1 MMIILQYSSVR
12 YDDYNHLFFGLL
24 AALGLFVSLF
34 CLALPW
40 PLLLLKPI
48 NSSTKTFQDTLRKLT
63 DLLQRKHDQ
72 VKKTKGLSLP
82 SLQNPFSKLQRKKK
96 EERKHQPGKMCG
108 RYTLLIANS
117 LLALLG
123 LLLLAGGVWRIVD
136 DQSLR
141 DVANELRDTA
151 EWDNVAK
158 EVTGLDDAVKEAAGH
173 KYFNYALL
181 GMGGITLLVAL
192 FGFCGAKKENQCLLS
207 LYTICVFI
215 ILLLQIAAIVF
226 INVDDANIN
235 FIKDSISSEAE
246 KVDIDIEFEKLKPG
260 SKFVQNLFFGVSAGL
275 SGIILFFTL
284 TLCCRARREERVQ
297 GYVDAIQA

>member
-1 MMIILQYSSVR
+1 MGR
-12 YDDYNHLFFGLL
+12 R
-24 AALGLFVSLF
+24 
-34 CLALPW
+34 
-40 PLLLLKPI
+40 
-48 NSSTKTFQDTLRKLT
+48 RKIK
-63 DLLQRKHDQ
+63 Q
-72 VKKTKGLSLP
+72 
-82 SLQNPFSKLQRKKK
+82 K
-96 EERKHQPGKMCG
+96 EKEQPKAMCV

-136 DQSLR
+136 NESLR
-141 DVANELRDTA
+141 EVANELRDTA

-207 LYTICVFI
+207 LYSICVFI

-226 INVDDANIN
+226 INIDDANID
-235 FIKDSISSEAE
+235 FIKNSISKEAG
-246 KVDIDIEFEKLKPG
+246 KIDIDVEKLQPG

-275 SGIILFFTL
+275 SAIILFFTV

-297 GYVDAIQA
+297 GCVDAIQA

>member
-1 MMIILQYSSVR
+1 MGR
-12 YDDYNHLFFGLL
+12 R
-24 AALGLFVSLF
+24 
-34 CLALPW
+34 
-40 PLLLLKPI
+40 
-48 NSSTKTFQDTLRKLT
+48 RK
-63 DLLQRKHDQ
+63 
-72 VKKTKGLSLP
+72 
-82 SLQNPFSKLQRKKK
+82 SKQEKV
-96 EERKHQPGKMCG
+96 KMCV

-117 LLALLG
+117 LLTLLG

-136 DQSLR
+136 NESLR
-141 DVANELRDTA
+141 EVANEIKDTQ
-151 EWDNVAK
+151 EGDDVK
-158 EVTGLDDAVKEAAGH
+158 EGVDGLEDAVKEASSH

-181 GMGGITLLVAL
+181 AMGGITLLVAL

-215 ILLLQIAAIVF
+215 ILLLQIAAIDF
-226 INVDDANIN
+226 INV
-235 FIKDSISSEAE
+235 SISSEVE
-246 KVDIDIEFEKLKPG
+246 KIDIDIEKLKPG

>member
-1 MMIILQYSSVR
+1 MGEKNKDQAKR
-12 YDDYNHLFFGLL
+12 ER
-24 AALGLFVSLF
+24 AAK
-34 CLALPW
+34 A
-40 PLLLLKPI
+40 
-48 NSSTKTFQDTLRKLT
+48 
-63 DLLQRKHDQ
+63 
-72 VKKTKGLSLP
+72 
-82 SLQNPFSKLQRKKK
+82 
-96 EERKHQPGKMCG
+96 MCV

-136 DQSLR
+136 DESLR
-141 DVANELRDTA
+141 EVAKDIKDTA

-215 ILLLQIAAIVF
+215 IL
-226 INVDDANIN
+226 DDANIN
-235 FIKDSISSEAE
+235 FIKDSISSEVE
-246 KVDIDIEFEKLKPG
+246 KIDIDIEKLKPG

-275 SGIILFFTL
+275 SAIILFFTL

>member
-1 MMIILQYSSVR
+1 
-12 YDDYNHLFFGLL
+12 
-24 AALGLFVSLF
+24 
-34 CLALPW
+34 
-40 PLLLLKPI
+40 
-48 NSSTKTFQDTLRKLT
+48 
-63 DLLQRKHDQ
+63 
-72 VKKTKGLSLP
+72 
-82 SLQNPFSKLQRKKK
+82 
-96 EERKHQPGKMCG
+96 MCV

-235 FIKDSISSEAE
+235 FIKDSISS
-246 KVDIDIEFEKLKPG
+246 
-260 SKFVQNLFFGVSAGL
+260 
-275 SGIILFFTL
+275 
-284 TLCCRARREERVQ
+284 
-297 GYVDAIQA
+297 